1 MLNPPF
7 LKPRLLAKVTVDDS
21 GQVLL
26 QQKGREFHVEAP
38 GLEVETLSRWLQ
50 NLESEWD
57 SIGNSDDESMKD
69 VVEQLALNGLVC
81 SAVMPEGRS
90 GMEALLELED
100 VANELLYKTLY
111 KNVFWR
117 NVQSTVDAIP
127 VNVLYGLAIENYH
140 FLFRESWFDSP
151 ALSFLGSTRARLLMN
166 EFYAEEYGHDEL
178 ILRGLNS
185 IGISREDLADTL
197 PLAETLAL
205 CNGLAYWA
213 RYDPIFFFTT
223 LGILEGKDLQTDSYL
238 LACERFGLSESF
250 VRPIRTHSDI
260 NVKGQHGNLSR
271 MVFSAIPFVDRE
283 SLTRMRAQTHLFIEM
298 YDRFYE
304 GVWHYYSTCSNLL
317 RRCSDI

>member
-1 MLNPPF
+1 MQNPSV
-7 LKPRLLAKVTVDDS
+7 LKPRLLATVTVND
-21 GQVLL
+21 GGEVLL
-26 QQKGREFHVEAP
+26 RQKGREFHVEAS
-38 GLEVETLSRWLQ
+38 GLDGKTLSHLLQ
-50 NLESEWD
+50 NLEAEW
-57 SIGNSDDESMKD
+57 NSSVGSDNPSLKR
-69 VVEQLALNGLVC
+69 VVEQLALNGLIC
-81 SAVMPEGRS
+81 SGVTPEGVS

-100 VANELLYKTLY
+100 LGNELLYKTLY

-117 NVQSTVDAIP
+117 NVQSTDDPIP
-127 VNVLYGLAIENYH
+127 VDVLYGLAIENYH

-185 IGISREDLADTL
+185 LGITREDLADTM

-223 LGILEGKDLQTDSYL
+223 LGILEGKDLQRDSYI
-238 LACERFGLSESF
+238 LACERMGLSESF
-250 VRPIRTHSDI
+250 VAPIRTHSDI

-271 MVFSAIPFVDRE
+271 LIFSAIPFVDTG
-283 SLTRMRAQTHLFIEM
+283 SLSRMRSQTHLFIEM

-304 GVWHYYSTCSNLL
+304 AVWRYYSNCPHLL
-317 RRCSDI
+317 RRCSEI